1 MSKRLIGILLAI
13 VIAGVLSECSS
24 ANRNSEGVITE
35 SGDVD
40 AFETKVGDCFSS
52 LPDAS
57 SQNEMIEFKSL
68 QAVPCTEPH
77 KWQVV
82 QKGYITQLEDYSAD
96 SIQEIANGI
105 CDNALNALINSLSL
119 TKLNEYRDADT
130 TNFVPTYKS
139 WANDDRTVD
148 CLVGSDTTTYFTSI
162 FE

>member
-57 SQNEMIEFKSL
+57 SQNEMIEFNSL

-82 QKGYITQLEDYSAD
+82 HKGYISNLTEYSETA
-96 SIQEIANGI
+96 IQQESSKI
-105 CDNALNALINSLSL
+105 CEEA
-119 TKLNEYRDADT
+119 
-130 TNFVPTYKS
+130 YKS
-139 WANDDRTVD
+139 LFLSMSDFKYEEYKDAQSISFFPTPESWENGDKTVD
-148 CLVGSDTTTYFTSI
+148 CLIGSDTSYFYTSI
-162 FE
+162 LD